1 MFIQRSNH
9 FKKCFKKL
17 PREIQEL
24 FFEKIRLLIASKL
37 THPSLR
43 IKKMKGT
50 DQIWEA
56 SITMNYRFTFELI
69 EGGIFLRK
77 IGTHNILNNP

>member
-1 MFIQRSNH
+1 MIIQRSNH

-24 FFEKIRLLIASKL
+24 FSEKIRLLVSSKL

-43 IKKMKGT
+43 IKKMNGT
-50 DQIWEA
+50 DQIWEG

-77 IGTHNILNNP
+77 IGTHNVLNNP

>member
-1 MFIQRSNH
+1 MIIQRSNH
-9 FKKCFKKL
+9 FKKCFQKL
-17 PREIQEL
+17 PQDIREL
-24 FFEKIRLLIASKL
+24 FEEKIKLLIQSKL

-50 DQIWEA
+50 DGIWEA
-56 SITMNYRFTFELI
+56 SITMNYRMTFELI

-77 IGTHNILNNP
+77 IGTHDILTHP

>member
-1 MFIQRSNH
+1 MIIQRSDH

-17 PREIQEL
+17 PKEIQKL
-24 FFEKIRLLIASKL
+24 FEEKIRLLIESNFS
-37 THPSLR
+37 HPSLR

-50 DQIWEA
+50 AKIWEG

-77 IGTHNILNNP
+77 IGTHNILQNP